1 MAHHRGLFST
11 KAVKNLFAYN
21 QDLREGDTRGIS
33 FPGRVVAGNRED
45 ESTHA
50 KFFCNQAKNY
60 YCKPVASIKINIF
73 LFLAW

>member
-11 KAVKNLFAYN
+11 KAIKNLFAYN

-50 KFFCNQAKNY
+50 KFFC
-60 YCKPVASIKINIF
+60 KPVASITINIF
-73 LFLAW
+73 LFFSMVAALSIF